1 MAGLEFEPTPQYL
14 SSFHW
19 FFSLYV
25 IFPKEKILL
34 IIDKLLGNFY
44 TVQPLDVMW
53 VKVTQL
59 CPTLCNPTDYTIHG
73 ILQAGILE
81 WVAFPFS
88 RGSSQPRDQTQV
100 SCMAGRFFTSW
111 ATREAQESW
120 SGQEPTCQCTRSK
133 KHGFNPLVSKILW
146 RRTWQ
151 PTPAF
156 LPRESPWTEE
166 PSRLQSVEPQR
177 VRHDWA
183 TLSFMELLIANSTC
197 KCPL

>member
-88 RGSSQPRDQTQV
+88 RGSSKPTDWTQV
-100 SCMAGRFFTSW
+100 SHSAGGFFTSW
-111 ATREAQESW
+111 VTRKAHDAMY
-120 SGQEPTCQCTRSK
+120 SGTTK
-133 KHGFNPLVSKILW
+133 KFF
-146 RRTWQ
+146 
-151 PTPAF
+151 F
-156 LPRESPWTEE
+156 LPDCCSLQVVYQAMLFLSTPEMKRRGWVWKGSSPQEW
-166 PSRLQSVEPQR
+166 
-177 VRHDWA
+177 WA
-183 TLSFMELLIANSTC
+183 R
-197 KCPL
+197 